1 MHQRCLSPSRN
12 IVPATIAVGVTD
24 DELFIAF
31 SKSDIT
37 ASNAPTEKM
46 TPHQKLQM
54 KMQSREDNVL
64 GGGAQPVIFQRE
76 EAAKKETTDGVGLSS
91 SVVGLG
97 VPASSSVSQLEDV
110 TLSVQVGS
118 EVVLFQWLE
127 TGTKVSS

>member
-31 SKSDIT
+31 SKSDIVSPESALPT
-37 ASNAPTEKM
+37 TKGASPSLPASYWNS
-46 TPHQKLQM
+46 
-54 KMQSREDNVL
+54 QSSFTDPQAILGNNQI

-97 VPASSSVSQLEDV
+97 VPASSSVSQLD
-110 TLSVQVGS
+110 
-118 EVVLFQWLE
+118 LFKL
-127 TGTKVSS
+127 GAR

>member
-1 MHQRCLSPSRN
+1 
-12 IVPATIAVGVTD
+12 
-24 DELFIAF
+24 
-31 SKSDIT
+31 
-37 ASNAPTEKM
+37 M

-64 GGGAQPVIFQRE
+64 GSPSLLQRSDPQAILGNNQIGGGAQPVIFQRE

-97 VPASSSVSQLEDV
+97 VPASSLVSQLEDV